1 MEKNLK
7 KNGYM
12 HMFISVLLYYT
23 LETKATLLVNYDI
36 K

>member
-1 MEKNLK
+1 MEKILK

-12 HMFISVLLYYT
+12 YMFISVPLYYT
-23 LETKATLLVNYDI
+23 LETKATLLINYDI